1 MFKFVYPKVVRFG
14 NIKENDFTMTVNL
27 NIDKMVNEMIK
38 KIVENYIKS
47 NQISEKERRK
57 KLTNW

>member
-47 NQISEKERRK
+47 NQISEKERKK